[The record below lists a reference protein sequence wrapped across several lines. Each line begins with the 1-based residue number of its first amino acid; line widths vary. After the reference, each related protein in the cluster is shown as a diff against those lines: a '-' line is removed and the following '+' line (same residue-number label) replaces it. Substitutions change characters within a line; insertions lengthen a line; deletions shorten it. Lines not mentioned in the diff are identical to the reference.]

1 MFPTK
6 QPYVE
11 LNQVG
16 YWCLINI
23 LKAKDFKEFLG
34 NSAEFDFYCEY
45 EKFDFSK
52 FDVSWLLNLYPHTL
66 EHIAKNNWVK
76 ERIRIAIATTLNR
89 TAIASSDNQQL
100 QSILVKYF
108 C

>member
-1 MFPTK
+1 
-6 QPYVE
+6 VE
-11 LNQVG
+11 LVQVG
-16 YWCLINI
+16 YWCLIKI

-52 FDVSWLLNLYPHTL
+52 FDVSWLLKLYPHTL
-66 EHIAKNNWVK
+66 EQIAKNDMVK
-76 ERIRIAIATTLNR
+76 ERIRVAIATTLDGKE
-89 TAIASSDNQQL
+89 IASSDSRQL
-100 QSILVKYF
+100 QSILIKYF